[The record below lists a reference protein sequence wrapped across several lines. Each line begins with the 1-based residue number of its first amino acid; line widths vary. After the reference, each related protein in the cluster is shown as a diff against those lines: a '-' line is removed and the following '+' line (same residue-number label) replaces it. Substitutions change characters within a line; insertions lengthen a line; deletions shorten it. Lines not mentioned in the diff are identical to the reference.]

1 MKTQGTG
8 RRKKKTGFV
17 PYDYES
23 AFEHS
28 CEMLAADE
36 VARLLRD
43 RKKCVHATKE
53 IRAGN
58 QLEVEIYPEFTKLP
72 ATLPRKKN
80 TAAQKDLND
89 RNSQKECVRTINEKF
104 GPRDLW
110 CTFTYRRGC
119 EPLDYDEALN
129 NMRNY
134 IRRIQRRRKRMG
146 LPPTRYVGVI
156 EWQEDE
162 EKGIRCHHHVFFD
175 GAMPMEEVEELWGLG
190 DRNELRKLDY
200 DENALNGV
208 GFYTTKAPRGRKKWI
223 SSVGLRK
230 AAEKKSY
237 TKFSAAAVG
246 RMAKDRDAIR
256 TAMEKKFPGYWYL
269 EGNARANCCNKQ
281 FYISARLLKKAE
293 PGDEVTV
300 QYTKLEGMP
309 VPPIT
314 GRFCRVTRLYTVETP
329 RGPQEW
335 GEVVDARGRKHN
347 LPARALIKT
356 GSGRT
361 HRTKPRRKRK
371 CT

>member
-1 MKTQGTG
+1 M
-8 RRKKKTGFV
+8 
-17 PYDYES
+17 
-23 AFEHS
+23 
-28 CEMLAADE
+28 
-36 VARLLRD
+36 
-43 RKKCVHATKE
+43 
-53 IRAGN
+53 
-58 QLEVEIYPEFTKLP
+58 
-72 ATLPRKKN
+72 
-80 TAAQKDLND
+80 
-89 RNSQKECVRTINEKF
+89 RTINENF

-256 TAMEKKFPGYWYL
+256 TAMEKKFPGYWY
-269 EGNARANCCNKQ
+269 
-281 FYISARLLKKAE
+281 
-293 PGDEVTV
+293 
-300 QYTKLEGMP
+300 
-309 VPPIT
+309 
-314 GRFCRVTRLYTVETP
+314 
-329 RGPQEW
+329 
-335 GEVVDARGRKHN
+335 
-347 LPARALIKT
+347 
-356 GSGRT
+356 
-361 HRTKPRRKRK
+361 
-371 CT
+371 

>member
-8 RRKKKTGFV
+8 QRKKKTGFV

-72 ATLPRKKN
+72 ATIPRKKN

-89 RNSQKECVRTINEKF
+89 RNSQKECVRTINENF

-134 IRRIQRRRKRMG
+134 IRRIQRRCA
-146 LPPTRYVGVI
+146 LPGFVDSKNEEKTERNAGYLVVSHSGGGMLRQGTR
-156 EWQEDE
+156 
-162 EKGIRCHHHVFFD
+162 KGIRRTPANRGMRAHRIVKSLDISEDVCH
-175 GAMPMEEVEELWGLG
+175 GLC
-190 DRNELRKLDY
+190 
-200 DENALNGV
+200 
-208 GFYTTKAPRGRKKWI
+208 P
-223 SSVGLRK
+223 
-230 AAEKKSY
+230 
-237 TKFSAAAVG
+237 
-246 RMAKDRDAIR
+246 
-256 TAMEKKFPGYWYL
+256 
-269 EGNARANCCNKQ
+269 
-281 FYISARLLKKAE
+281 
-293 PGDEVTV
+293 
-300 QYTKLEGMP
+300 
-309 VPPIT
+309 
-314 GRFCRVTRLYTVETP
+314 
-329 RGPQEW
+329 
-335 GEVVDARGRKHN
+335 
-347 LPARALIKT
+347 
-356 GSGRT
+356 
-361 HRTKPRRKRK
+361 
-371 CT
+371 